1 MLASPAYLSSALV
14 TILALALY
22 LYTTIRVGQ
31 MRVRHKVKAPAV
43 TGALEFECALRVQ
56 MNMLEHLPVFIAV
69 LWLTTI
75 YFGYFPLAAPILGV
89 MWIIGRAL
97 YMDGYM
103 RAPEKREPGFATA
116 MIAEILLLLLALIG
130 VLMTWTTI

>member
-89 MWIIGRAL
+89 MWIIDRAL